1 MKKCLV
7 LLTIFMVS
15 ALMGCSEKSDFD
27 VPTSYITLYKNYALG
42 EFPANVTAY
51 NSIILTESNDIASFI
66 SNLNKINYKSANNIQ
81 FDIWGFT
88 YKIVFDDNEISIISD
103 KYFYLNGELY
113 RITLGNF
120 NYLNDYDWQMLEE
133 D

>member
-1 MKKCLV
+1 MKKGLV

-15 ALMGCSEKSDFD
+15 ALIGCSEKSDFD
-27 VPTSYITLYKNYALG
+27 VPVSDITLYKNYALG
-42 EFPANVTAY
+42 EFPPNVTAY
-51 NSIILTESNDIASFI
+51 NSIILTESNDISSFI

-88 YKIVFDDNEISIISD
+88 YKIVFDDNDISIISD

-113 RITLGNF
+113 RITFGNF
-120 NYLNDYDWQMLEE
+120 NYLNDYDWQMFEE